1 MTCDCKC
8 HKENAVSNL
17 KKCEEKNKRSKKEL
31 EALKKKILALT
42 VAVAIVGTLIGK
54 EGVDKVL
61 EYLETFDKVKQST
74 SKLLDTSS
82 NDFEILPPV
91 YYGSSPSP
99 STIGVFALSAI
110 LPTKRRS

>member
-1 MTCDCKC
+1 MTCDCDC
-8 HKENAVSNL
+8 HKKDSFSKL
-17 KKCEEKNKRSKKEL
+17 KKCEESKKRSKKEI
-31 EALKKKILALT
+31 EALKKKVLALT
-42 VAVAIVGTLIGK
+42 IAFAIVGTLIGK
-54 EGVDKVL
+54 EGLDKVL

-99 STIGVFALSAI
+99 STIGVFALTAI
-110 LPTKRRS
+110 LPTKRRT